1 MRVFKRRPEGMRKVA
16 AKFDEL
22 QSDLDTLRKDAK
34 QLANGVGEMA
44 DSALNAAGQAYNDA
58 GKWTNGNIG
67 SVRESVRDQ
76 PLTAILLSLG
86 AGALLG
92 ALFLRR

>member
-1 MRVFKRRPEGMRKVA
+1 MRKVS
-16 AKFDEL
+16 AKFDQL
-22 QSDLDTLRKDAK
+22 QADMDTLRKDAK
-34 QLANGVGEMA
+34 QLASGLGEVA
-44 DSALNAAGQAYNDA
+44 DSAVNAAGEAYNGA

-76 PLTAILLSLG
+76 PLTAVLVSLG

>member
-1 MRVFKRRPEGMRKVA
+1 MRIFGRKPTGMRKVA
-16 AKFDEL
+16 AKFDRL

-34 QLANGVGEMA
+34 QLANGVSDVA
-44 DSALNAAGQAYNDA
+44 DSAVNAAGQAYNDV

-67 SVRESVRDQ
+67 SVRHSVRNQ
-76 PLTAILLSLG
+76 PLTALLVSLG